1 MMQFKENTDLM
12 CILHIDWFLTH
23 DHKTCGILSVI
34 ADILSQDLQSV
45 KLSCLSAGNS
55 CLRLVIV
62 FFYLLGR
69 TGSIFHLFLLPVRMR
84 FQIFSTLGKC
94 LRMRTYL
101 SDILQFSIRQSQKY
115 MLRTDDLFSYN
126 TQLILCKK
134 IINIS
139 HNTGSCILNGKYRIV
154 CSSLH
159 NCFHCIAPGFYM
171 KTLNIVLEIFPHCSI
186 AVRTFHTLKDNS
198 YIFQRKCIYHF
209 QFLIVLDSMLC
220 EKLILSLTADRH
232 DLLKKLLRTKLIKFS
247 MRLTSQDLQLL
258 SLSFRIQN
266 LLSCT
271 YLIFCN
277 ILTHLHSLFK
287 KTYDIAVDLIYFIS
301 AFL

>member
-1 MMQFKENTDLM
+1 
-12 CILHIDWFLTH
+12 
-23 DHKTCGILSVI
+23 
-34 ADILSQDLQSV
+34 
-45 KLSCLSAGNS
+45 
-55 CLRLVIV
+55 
-62 FFYLLGR
+62 
-69 TGSIFHLFLLPVRMR
+69 
-84 FQIFSTLGKC
+84 
-94 LRMRTYL
+94 MRTYL
-101 SDILQFSIRQSQKY
+101 SDILQFSIWQSQKY

-126 TQLILCKK
+126 AKLILCKK

-139 HNTGSCILNGKYRIV
+139 NNTGSCILNGKYRIV

-186 AVRTFHTLKDNS
+186 AVCTFHTLKDNS